1 MEQSYI
7 IGPFE
12 ILAAHIERHKYRRGK
27 FKGDAPLYPKRRWK
41 SEIRVVRRPFNEIV
55 VQMYSTFV
63 QMYSTYL
70 LTVTQDGTIRLNTD
84 GWHSS
89 PTTRQAMTE
98 ALYMCGVR
106 ISLYSSRFKGVS
118 QPTLGAWRYYDG
130 MTLKRDADGVWSPTE
145 LRPFQGKRVNRE
157 ARASVRASA
166 EDSGFLNLLPGL
178 YAAAESHRDVGI
190 SVGRQG
196 QWGAWIT
203 DVRHAEKW
211 GDVVTFAKWA
221 GAYSW
226 HVRST
231 PRSFSETRA
240 EIFKTIFSYS
250 EFMETYDTDV
260 TVL

>member
-27 FKGDAPLYPKRRWK
+27 FKGDAPLYPSRRWK

-55 VQMYSTFV
+55 V

-130 MTLKRDADGVWSPTE
+130 MTLKRDADGVWVPTE
-145 LRPFQGKRVNRE
+145 LRPFQGKRVNRDR
-157 ARASVRASA
+157 RASVRASA

-211 GDVVTFAKWA
+211 GDIVTFAKWA

-226 HVRST
+226 HVRPT

>member
-7 IGPFE
+7 RSPFD

-55 VQMYSTFV
+55 VQMYST
-63 QMYSTYL
+63 YL
-70 LTVTQDGTIRLNTD
+70 LRVTQDGTIQLYTD
-84 GWHSS
+84 GWYSS

-98 ALYMCGVR
+98 ALYLCGVR
-106 ISLYSSRFKGVS
+106 VSLYSSRFKGLS

-145 LRPFQGKRVNRE
+145 LRPFQGKRVNRD
-157 ARASVRASA
+157 ARASVRARA
-166 EDSGFLNLLPGL
+166 KDSGFLNLLPGL
-178 YAAAESHRDVGI
+178 YAASESHRDVGMSI
-190 SVGRQG
+190 GRQG
-196 QWGAWIT
+196 QWGTWIT
-203 DVRHAEKW
+203 DVSHAEKW

-221 GAYSW
+221 GTYSW
-226 HVRST
+226 HVRPT
-231 PRSFSETRA
+231 PRSFSKTRA
-240 EIFKTIFSYS
+240 EIFRTIFSYS

>member
-27 FKGDAPLYPKRRWK
+27 FKGDAPLYPSRRWK

-55 VQMYSTFV
+55 VQMYST
-63 QMYSTYL
+63 YL
-70 LTVTQDGTIRLNTD
+70 LRVTQDGTIQLYTD

-98 ALYMCGVR
+98 ALYLCGVR
-106 ISLYSSRFKGVS
+106 MSLYSSRFKGLS

-130 MTLKRDADGVWSPTE
+130 MTLKRDVDGVWSPTE
-145 LRPFQGKRVNRE
+145 LRPFQGKRVNRD
-157 ARASVRASA
+157 ARAKVRAYAQS
-166 EDSGFLNLLPGL
+166 SGFLNLLPGL
-178 YAAAESHRDVGI
+178 YAAAESHRDVGM